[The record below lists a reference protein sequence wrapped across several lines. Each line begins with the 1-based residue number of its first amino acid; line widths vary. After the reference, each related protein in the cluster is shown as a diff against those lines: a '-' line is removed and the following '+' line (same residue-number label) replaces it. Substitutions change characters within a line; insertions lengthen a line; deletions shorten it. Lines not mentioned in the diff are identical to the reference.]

1 MTDPFERA
9 ARAERDRRDRRLQLT
24 LRASLRVHA
33 AVFPFVQ
40 LLLIAIWALTGAGFP
55 WFVFPLLGW
64 AALLAGHAVA
74 VRESIR
80 ILGSDRPAEEAV

>member
-1 MTDPFERA
+1 MTDPFEQA
-9 ARAERDRRDRRLQLT
+9 VRAERDRTQRRRQQV

-33 AVFPFVQ
+33 AVFSFVQ

-64 AALLAGHAVA
+64 GALLAGHAVA
-74 VRESIR
+74 VREAQR
-80 ILGSDRPAEEAV
+80 IFADDVA